1 MRPLMWMQIQSPSG
15 RAVFRFEPGAAS
27 TAAVLDVVTCFVP
40 QSFVS
45 TVQTGSGATT
55 AYRNGTF
62 TWTLT
67 PYNDPFGF
75 K

>member
-1 MRPLMWMQIQSPSG
+1 MQIQSPSG
-15 RAVFRFEPGAAS
+15 RAVFRFNATS
-27 TAAVLDVVTCFVP
+27 SSAAVLDVVTCFVP
-40 QSFVS
+40 QSD
-45 TVQTGSGATT
+45 TIQIGSGATT

-67 PYNDPFGF
+67 PYDDPFGF